1 MNHTKRPKIFIDS
14 NIIISGTFFSGL
26 ESTLLS
32 LEDVDLITADIC
44 KEEVLGVTKRKF
56 RSFGVETLRIALEEV
71 KNSFSDVIVIS
82 ENDYAHNIEKAKD
95 LIKDKVN
102 DQKVLAAVLTIKPDY
117 FVTGDKDFDKD
128 EIKKE
133 INVMKTREVLE
144 GLGIID

>member
-32 LEDVDLITADIC
+32 MEDVDLITADIC
-44 KEEVLGVTKRKF
+44 KEEVLEVTKRKF

-71 KNSFSDVIVIS
+71 ENSFSDVIIIS
-82 ENDYAHNIEKAKD
+82 ENDYAHNIEKAKN

-117 FVTGDKDFDKD
+117 FVTCDKDFDNV
-128 EIKKE
+128 EIKNK
-133 INVMKTREVLE
+133 INVVKTREVL
-144 GLGIID
+144 GGFVSY